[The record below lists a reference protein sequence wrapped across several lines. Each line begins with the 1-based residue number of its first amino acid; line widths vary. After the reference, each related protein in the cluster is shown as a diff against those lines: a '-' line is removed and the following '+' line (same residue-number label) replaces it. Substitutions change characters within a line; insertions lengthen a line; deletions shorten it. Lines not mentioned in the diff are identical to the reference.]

1 LQLVLAIRSGNELLP
16 LLLANLFFPFPLDL
30 EEAALADDGQKPSKA
45 IKLLSFSQL
54 LTSFPLAD

>member
-1 LQLVLAIRSGNELLP
+1 
-16 LLLANLFFPFPLDL
+16 LANLFFPFPLDL
-30 EEAALADDGQKPSKA
+30 EEAALADDGQKPSKT